1 MIRLE
6 HLSPT
11 AFAADHVVAL
21 RRGEPLS
28 WRRFCAET
36 GDAARQLAG
45 CRRVALVSDDSWDFT
60 VGLLGALNAGAAAI
74 LPANTQPATLAALAG
89 QVDRVV
95 DESFAS
101 GAAEWVP
108 GLSAEG
114 SRLVFHTSGSTG
126 AAKRVE
132 RSLGS
137 LGAELE
143 ALHALWGDRLAGAV
157 TLSTV
162 PHHHVYGL
170 VFKLLWPLAA
180 GRPFVAGRHDLW
192 ETLLADLPAGGLLVT
207 SPAHLTR
214 LGGLEPVPPERRPR
228 MVLSA
233 GAPLPEDAAGDA
245 LGVLG
250 VPVTEIYGST
260 ETGAMATRQRD
271 GAGEPPW
278 HPLPGYRIA
287 PTAEGLLRLDSPV
300 GTLDIADHV
309 EAVADGGFRLLGRAD
324 RIAKIEGKRIGL
336 DEVERAL
343 EALPLVE
350 RAAVLVLDGRLAAV
364 LVLRAEGRGALAA
377 QGRFRFGR
385 LLRRLL
391 AEGLEPVCLPRR
403 WRFVDVLPVG
413 DMGKRRS
420 ADLAALFAPLDRLP
434 AILGRRAA
442 GEGEGEGNGNGEGK
456 GEVVLDLEIAASLLW
471 FQGHFPDH
479 PILPGVVQLDWAAHF
494 ARTELGLSLPAAREF
509 QIKFKAV
516 IRPGDRVALAL
527 RHHAAKGRLAF
538 EYRRGDDVC
547 SSGTVYL

>member
-6 HLSPT
+6 HLSPA

-21 RRGEPLS
+21 RRGEPLR

-36 GDAARQLAG
+36 GGATRQLAG
-45 CRRVALVSDDSWDFT
+45 CRRVALVSDDSWDFA
-60 VGLLGALNAGAAAI
+60 VGLLGALSAGAAVI

-95 DESFAS
+95 GESFAP
-101 GAAEWVP
+101 GAAEWAP

-143 ALHALWGDRLAGAV
+143 ALHALWGDGLAGAM

-180 GRPFVAGRHDLW
+180 GRPFAAGRHDLW

-214 LGGLEPVPPERRPR
+214 LGGLEPVPPERRPL

-260 ETGAMATRQRD
+260 ETGAMATRRRD

-278 HPLPGYRIA
+278 HPLPGYRIS
-287 PTAEGLLRLDSPV
+287 PTAEGLARLDSPV
-300 GTLDIADHV
+300 GTLDIADRI

-364 LVLRAEGRGALAA
+364 LVLRAEGREALAV

-403 WRFVDVLPVG
+403 WRFVEALPVG

-442 GEGEGEGNGNGEGK
+442 EEGGAGGEQG

-494 ARTELGLSLPAAREF
+494 ARAELGLSLPAAREF

-527 RHHAAKGRLAF
+527 RHHAAKGRLSF